1 MRSLLRNLFVAIG
14 VLALT
19 LATAP
24 VARAGG
30 PTSVILVW
38 PAENTAAAFY
48 YSDPEY
54 EQLQHAIGD
63 LTGGKPDDLAQMPG
77 GSGYV
82 NVTWLIHDVVIWR
95 TDRISLGNDRVSNVH
110 TVESNLSSQTKA
122 VGADHP
128 AARPVELNTL
138 LDRILT
144 ERKAQKAATAT
155 TTWALT
161 SATTSAPA
169 TVSSS
174 ATVPAAGSV
183 APTTARTAA
192 AAAPPPSGGGGGDG
206 GGWWWALAGL
216 ILGAGGTALLW
227 RGRSL
232 RAAVDPPPLLG

>member
-1 MRSLLRNLFVAIG
+1 MRSLLRNLLVAIG

-19 LATAP
+19 LAAAP
-24 VARAGG
+24 IARAGG
-30 PTSVILVW
+30 PTSVIVVW

-54 EQLQHAIGD
+54 QQLQDTIGD
-63 LTGGKPDDLAQMPG
+63 LTGGKPDDLAQVPA

-95 TDRISLGNDRVSNVH
+95 TDRISLGDDRVSNVH
-110 TVESNLSSQTKA
+110 TVEFSLSSQTKA

-144 ERKAQKAATAT
+144 ERRAQKAATAT
-155 TTWALT
+155 TTWAP
-161 SATTSAPA
+161 TSAPA
-169 TVSSS
+169 STAPATAGGS
-174 ATVPAAGSV
+174 ATAPAA
-183 APTTARTAA
+183 APTTAGSAA
-192 AAAPPPSGGGGGDG
+192 AAAPPPTGGGGGD

-232 RAAVDPPPLLG
+232 RATVEPPPLLG